1 MRMNDSEMT
10 MRWSNKARSI
20 PEIYP
25 SKGRL
30 GRETKEEKKSEK
42 DEFLV
47 FWESQKEKGKIEV
60 N

>member
-1 MRMNDSEMT
+1 MKQQSQVNSEDVH
-10 MRWSNKARSI
+10 
-20 PEIYP
+20 
-25 SKGRL
+25 GHL

-47 FWESQKEKGKIEV
+47 FVERQKEKGKIEV